1 MAIRHLKENVNTM
14 ANANNVKEIT
24 VEFENKTINIS
35 EAGIWIDTVDGE
47 GQPISMAVAWEELPS
62 HEANSFMSLYEV
74 LHNSD
79 LPALRK
85 AG

>member
-1 MAIRHLKENVNTM
+1 MNTM
-14 ANANNVKEIT
+14 ANANNVKEVM

-47 GQPISMAVAWEELPS
+47 GRPVSMAVAWEELPS
-62 HEANSFMSLYEV
+62 HEAKSFMSLYEIIRD
-74 LHNSD
+74 SE

>member
-1 MAIRHLKENVNTM
+1 M
-14 ANANNVKEIT
+14 ANNIKEVT
-24 VEFENKTINIS
+24 VEFDGKTINIS
-35 EAGIWIDTVDGE
+35 EAGIWVDTTDDAGR
-47 GQPISMAVAWEELPS
+47 PISMAVAWDELPS